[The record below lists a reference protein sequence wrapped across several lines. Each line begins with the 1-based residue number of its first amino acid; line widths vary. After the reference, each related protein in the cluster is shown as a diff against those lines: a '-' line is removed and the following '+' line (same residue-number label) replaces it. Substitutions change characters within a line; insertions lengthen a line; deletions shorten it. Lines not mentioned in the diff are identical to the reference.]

1 MRLLSVT
8 VLGTALVAAG
18 MLAPATGQATA
29 TGNGPVSVE
38 PRAVRPGERVRLT
51 MPGCAGSVAAS
62 SEAFDGRAVDGAAVV
77 KRDAPP
83 STYPVVAHCGSRK
96 VTGEVRVAGRV
107 AWPDLAPSPR
117 AAK

>member
-29 TGNGPVSVE
+29 GGDSPVSVE
-38 PRAVRPGERVRLT
+38 PRAVRPGERVRLSV
-51 MPGCAGSVAAS
+51 PGCADRVAAG
-62 SEAFDGRAVDGAAVV
+62 SEAFAGRAVDGAAAVR
-77 KRDAPP
+77 RDATPG
-83 STYPVVAHCGSRK
+83 TYPVAVRCGSRK

-107 AWPDLAPSPR
+107 AWPDLVPIDR